1 MQSGLFTREGR
12 YLVGRIGDLKL
23 KWDRHAGG
31 KLVVAFRV
39 ESGSIEV
46 GDFTMGA
53 KVEKSSLCSASD
65 PDPRLIVVEA
75 GPHRLV
81 LRALRPPEVRPLSQP
96 RSGSCVSMPDRSAP
110 RPVEAGHRRPDSSYC
125 IVGYE
130 GVRKRYE
137 ATADYV
143 SSMIH
148 SKFFTES
155 NWAKDSFQRLRCWI
169 SRTICTASRSMGG
182 TT

>member
-1 MQSGLFTREGR
+1 MQSGLFTRER
-12 YLVGRIGDLKL
+12 LYLVGRIGDLKL
-23 KWDRHAGG
+23 KCDRHAGG

-81 LRALRPPEVRPLSQP
+81 LRALR
-96 RSGSCVSMPDRSAP
+96 
-110 RPVEAGHRRPDSSYC
+110 
-125 IVGYE
+125 
-130 GVRKRYE
+130 
-137 ATADYV
+137 
-143 SSMIH
+143 
-148 SKFFTES
+148 
-155 NWAKDSFQRLRCWI
+155 
-169 SRTICTASRSMGG
+169 
-182 TT
+182 